1 MSRLAIEGGTPVR
14 DGPFPEY
21 RTIGAEE
28 KAAVAEV
35 LDSGVLSAFLGTW
48 SPEFLGGPR
57 VRRLEE
63 RTAVGY
69 DMGTA
74 ILTHVALR

>member
-1 MSRLAIEGGTPVR
+1 VSRLAIDGGTPVR
-14 DGPFPEY
+14 SRPFPEY

-48 SPEFLGGPR
+48 SP
-57 VRRLEE
+57 
-63 RTAVGY
+63 
-69 DMGTA
+69 
-74 ILTHVALR
+74 

>member
-1 MSRLAIEGGTPVR
+1 VA
-14 DGPFPEY
+14 FPGEN
-21 RTIGAEE
+21 
-28 KAAVAEV
+28 
-35 LDSGVLSAFLGTW
+35 
-48 SPEFLGGPR
+48 
-57 VRRLEE
+57 EE